1 MSALYEISGE
11 YAKLLSEDI
20 DPEMIADTLEG
31 IEGEF
36 TDKVGHMLAMIKN
49 DIAYSLAL
57 KEEAKKLNERASVI
71 NNRTDRIKAYIAE
84 SMETINK
91 KTITSGVHQVTAR
104 KKSVSVDITDLTT
117 LPPSVCEYET
127 MIKADKKEIKKL
139 LTAGE
144 KVTGAVLKYG
154 KPSITIK

>member
-1 MSALYEISGE
+1 MSALYEISNE
-11 YAKLLSEDI
+11 YAKLLNEDI

-31 IEGEF
+31 MEGEF
-36 TDKVGHMLAMIKN
+36 SDKVGQLLAMIKN
-49 DIAYSLAL
+49 DLAYSLAL
-57 KEEAKKLNERASVI
+57 KEEAKKLNERASKI
-71 NNRTDRIKAYIAE
+71 NNKVDRIKSYIAE

-91 KTITSGVHQVTAR
+91 KTIKSGVHQVTSR

-139 LTAGE
+139 LIAGE
-144 KVTGAVLKYG
+144 EVSGAALKYG

>member
-1 MSALYEISGE
+1 MSALYEISSE
-11 YAKLLSEDI
+11 YAKLLNEDI
-20 DPEMIADTLEG
+20 DPEIIADTLEG

-36 TDKVGHMLAMIKN
+36 TDKVGQLLAMIKN
-49 DIAYSLAL
+49 DTAYSLSL

-71 NNRTDRIKAYIAE
+71 NNRVERIKSYIAE
-84 SMETINK
+84 SMETMEK
-91 KTITSGVHQVTAR
+91 KTVTSGVHQVTAR

>member
-1 MSALYEISGE
+1 MSALYEISSE
-11 YAKLLSEDI
+11 YAKLLNEDI
-20 DPEMIADTLEG
+20 DPEMIADTLDG

-36 TDKVGHMLAMIKN
+36 TDKVGSMIAMIKN
-49 DIAYSLAL
+49 DCAYSLAL
-57 KEEAKKLNERASVI
+57 KEESKKLTARASII
-71 NNRTDRIKAYIAE
+71 NNRVDRIKSYIAE
-84 SMETINK
+84 SMDSIGK
-91 KTITSGVHQVTAR
+91 KTITSGVHQVTSR
-104 KKSVSVDITDLTT
+104 KKSVSVDITDLAV

-144 KVTGAVLKYG
+144 KVAGAVLKYG

>member
-1 MSALYEISGE
+1 MSALYEISNE
-11 YAKLLSEDI
+11 YAKLLNEDI

-31 IEGEF
+31 MEGEF
-36 TDKVGHMLAMIKN
+36 SDKVGQLLAMIKN
-49 DIAYSLAL
+49 DLAYSLAL
-57 KEEAKKLNERASVI
+57 KEEAKKLNERASKI
-71 NNRTDRIKAYIAE
+71 NNKVDRIKSYIAE

-91 KTITSGVHQVTAR
+91 KTITSGVHQVTSR

-139 LTAGE
+139 LIAGE
-144 KVTGAVLKYG
+144 EVSGAALKYG

>member
-1 MSALYEISGE
+1 MSALYEISSE

-36 TDKVGHMLAMIKN
+36 TDKVGNMLAMIQN
-49 DIAYSLAL
+49 DCAHSLAL
-57 KEEAKKLNERASVI
+57 KEEAKKLNDRASVI
-71 NNRTDRIKAYIAE
+71 NNRVERIKSYIAE

-91 KTITSGVHQVTAR
+91 KTITSGVHQVTTR

-139 LTAGE
+139 LIAGE
-144 KVTGAVLKYG
+144 KVNGAALKYG